1 VEAVVADGGLPA
13 SSIYWHFKDKDDL
26 IAAVIERSYDSWLAT
41 VELPGEE
48 AGTPLD
54 RVRAMAAQVAKAL
67 IDEPDFPRLGLMLA
81 LERRPKEPRGRT
93 VFLHVREIARQRIT
107 EVVTILMPELDAEA
121 VHTVTTYAIAGVDG
135 LFVQREVTGDGID
148 LMRLFDLHA
157 QLVYEAAARMAAET
171 GAAV

>member
-1 VEAVVADGGLPA
+1 
-13 SSIYWHFKDKDDL
+13 
-26 IAAVIERSYDSWLAT
+26 
-41 VELPGEE
+41 
-48 AGTPLD
+48 
-54 RVRAMAAQVAKAL
+54 MAAQVAKAL

-135 LFVQREVTGDGID
+135 LFVQ
-148 LMRLFDLHA
+148 
-157 QLVYEAAARMAAET
+157 LVYEAAARMAAET